1 MKTMNFEASRW
12 RRSAIDG
19 EALDDNILAQRR
31 RRRRTIIIAAVVV
44 LVAVLAAAFM
54 FGNGETHAAASAQAA
69 QSLQTVPVMVPGS
82 HQVARTITET
92 GNAAERR
99 GEKERVSKR
108 K

>member
-54 FGNGETHAAASAQAA
+54 FGNGEKPAAASAQEA
-69 QSLQTVPVMVPGS
+69 QSLPTVTVMVPGS
-82 HQVARTITET
+82 HQVARTINAT
-92 GNAAERR
+92 GSSAARRVGKEWVRR
-99 GEKERVSKR
+99 GR
-108 K
+108 